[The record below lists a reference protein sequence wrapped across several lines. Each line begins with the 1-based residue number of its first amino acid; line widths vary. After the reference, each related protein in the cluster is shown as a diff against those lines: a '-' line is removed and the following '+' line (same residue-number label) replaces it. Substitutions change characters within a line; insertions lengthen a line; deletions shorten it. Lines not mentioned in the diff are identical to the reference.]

1 LFQQAKTLEE
11 LDAEFG
17 VGDLVEDEMRN
28 ERREAYSFRD
38 LRGLR
43 VEHAVVSV
51 MLVWIFCY
59 IEKQLLHDVNVFL
72 CTELLSGDSTSELS
86 ESLQNNDLL
95 VTCSRIDSLKGRL

>member
-1 LFQQAKTLEE
+1 LCPQAKALEE

-28 ERREAYSFRD
+28 DRREAYSSRD

-51 MLVWIFCY
+51 MLLWIFCY
-59 IEKQLLHDVNVFL
+59 VEKHVFHGVCL
-72 CTELLSGDSTSELS
+72 ARCI
-86 ESLQNNDLL
+86 N
-95 VTCSRIDSLKGRL
+95 

>member
-1 LFQQAKTLEE
+1 LFTQAKALEE

-28 ERREAYSFRD
+28 ERKEAYSSRD

-51 MLVWIFCY
+51 ILVQYF
-59 IEKQLLHDVNVFL
+59 V
-72 CTELLSGDSTSELS
+72 LSF
-86 ESLQNNDLL
+86 
-95 VTCSRIDSLKGRL
+95 